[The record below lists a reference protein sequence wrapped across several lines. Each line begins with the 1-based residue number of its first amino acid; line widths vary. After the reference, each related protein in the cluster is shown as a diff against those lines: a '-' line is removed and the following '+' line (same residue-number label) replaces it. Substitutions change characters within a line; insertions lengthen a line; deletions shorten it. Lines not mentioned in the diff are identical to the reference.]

1 MEIPHLV
8 IALAMFLCALVAGFL
23 LAFTMIV
30 MPGIQTLD
38 DRGFLKSFKVMDGII
53 QNNHPGFMLMWAGS
67 VLAILAAAWFGYA
80 ALEGTQQLLVFGAVA
95 LYLFGAQLP
104 TAIVNIPLN
113 NQLQAHDLDA
123 MDAPALQAA
132 REVFEA
138 RWIRWN
144 TIRTVVTIVVVL
156 MLLVVILPL

>member
-1 MEIPHLV
+1 METPHLV

-23 LAFTMIV
+23 LSFTMIV

-67 VLAILAAAWFGYA
+67 VLAIFAAVWFAYA
-80 ALEGTQQLLVFGAVA
+80 ALQGTERLLVFGAAA
-95 LYLFGAQLP
+95 LYLLAAQLP
-104 TAIVNIPLN
+104 TAAINIPLN

-123 MDAPALQAA
+123 MDAPALQQA
-132 REVFEA
+132 RRAFEA

-144 TIRTVVTIVVVL
+144 TIRTVVAVVVTLMLIVV
-156 MLLVVILPL
+156 LLRM

>member
-1 MEIPHLV
+1 MEFPQIT

-23 LAFTMIV
+23 VAFTIIV

-38 DRGFLKSFKVMDGII
+38 DRGFLKSFKVMDSII

-67 VLAILAAAWFGYA
+67 VLAILASAWFAYTT
-80 ALEGTQQLLVFGAVA
+80 LQGTERLLVFGAVA
-95 LYLFGAQLP
+95 LYLLGAQLP
-104 TAIVNIPLN
+104 TATINIPLN

-123 MDAPALQAA
+123 MDASALQEA

-144 TIRTVVTIVVVL
+144 SIRTVVTIVVTLMLIVVL
-156 MLLVVILPL
+156 MRL